1 MSAAAAAAPAAPS
14 PPGGS
19 AAAFAAFAASVVL
32 HAGIIAA
39 FISIKPAKPPA
50 TPPIYRVNIVAA
62 APGPATAGVLTPPTV
77 PPEATKAPPP
87 RPKSEEIVP
96 VKTKSPPRRAEK
108 LATPSVSD
116 KRVDRNA
123 PAPAAAGGD
132 EGGRG
137 TDVANVKIEG
147 VDFPFPGYLD
157 NIVRQIALRFKPPRG
172 QQLKAEVMFL
182 IKRDGT
188 ITGLRFIQRSGS
200 FTFDLEAQAAVEVAG
215 QPNARG
221 QTPFGQLPSG
231 YREDVLP
238 VMFSFDP
245 RLIR

>member
-1 MSAAAAAAPAAPS
+1 VSAAAVSDRSPGAAAASLGAS
-14 PPGGS
+14 LVLHVGIL
-19 AAAFAAFAASVVL
+19 AAFLSL
-32 HAGIIAA
+32 R
-39 FISIKPAKPPA
+39 PARPPA
-50 TPPIYRVNIVAA
+50 TPPIYRVNIIAA
-62 APGPATAGVLTPPTV
+62 APGPAAAGLVNPPATPV
-77 PPEATKAPPP
+77 DETKAPPP
-87 RPKSEEIVP
+87 RPKSDEIAPVQTKVP
-96 VKTKSPPRRAEK
+96 ARRQK
-108 LATPSVSD
+108 LATPGVAE

-123 PAPAAAGGD
+123 PAPAAAGGE

-137 TDVANVKIEG
+137 TDVANVRIEG
-147 VDFPFPGYLD
+147 IDFPYPGYLE
-157 NIVRQIALRFKPPRG
+157 NIVRQIALRFRPPRG
-172 QQLKAEVMFL
+172 PQLKAEVMFL

-215 QPNARG
+215 QLNARG
-221 QTPFGQLPSG
+221 QTPFGRLPSG

>member
-1 MSAAAAAAPAAPS
+1 MSAAAVSSERSPGAAAVS
-14 PPGGS
+14 
-19 AAAFAAFAASVVL
+19 FVASLVL
-32 HAGIIAA
+32 HAGILAA
-39 FISIKPAKPPA
+39 FLQLRPAKPA
-50 TPPIYRVNIVAA
+50 AAPPIYRVNIIAA
-62 APGPATAGVLTPPTV
+62 APGPAAAGLVNPPAAPV
-77 PPEATKAPPP
+77 EETKAPPP
-87 RPKSEEIVP
+87 RPKSDEIAP
-96 VKTKSPPRRAEK
+96 VQTKSPPRRQQK
-108 LATPSVSD
+108 IATPGVAE

-123 PAPAAAGGD
+123 PAPAAAGGE

-137 TDVANVKIEG
+137 ADVANVRIDG
-147 VDFPFPGYLD
+147 IDFPYPGYLE
-157 NIVRQIALRFKPPRG
+157 NIVRQIALRFHPPRG
-172 QQLKAEVMFL
+172 PSLKAEVMFL

-188 ITGLRFIQRSGS
+188 ITGFRFIQRSGS

-221 QTPFGQLPSG
+221 LTPFGQLPSG